1 MSLPEPD
8 QGDIFLL
15 FNDLPYDFSVD
26 LPLPIGKGVCL
37 DTTPQE
43 WLDASDQGL
52 ANYLLPGY
60 SLPGVGLNNCCLRC
74 FHRPNPTEELSP
86 RDLLFLSVLALR
98 LYSPIGIKIGGE
110 FRLGGNNDRIQDPAL
125 YQMSSSWNQENLEPY
140 TPAAI
145 TLSSSIADRLLAVKG
160 LNLSRLQTALIFFGQ
175 VTLGF
180 SRSHQ
185 LSYMGLFA
193 ALEAL
198 FVPSRGKA
206 VTLSRRVSN
215 FLRNF
220 QFPESMEKWIKNE
233 YITGRNN
240 LNHGIHDATFGIALR
255 PSKSQALGRLHEIT
269 RLSLLGFLSLD
280 DEKLCELSNG
290 SGSKLRNSLDQL
302 SSASGTFLN
311 NQQMWL
317 D

>member
-15 FNDLPYDFSVD
+15 FNDLPYDFSAD

-43 WLDASDQGL
+43 WLDDSEPGL

-74 FHRPNPTEELSP
+74 FHRPNSTEDLSP

-110 FRLGGNNDRIQDPAL
+110 FCLGGNNDRIQDPAL
-125 YQMSSSWNQENLEPY
+125 HQIASSWNQTNLGPY

-145 TLSSSIADRLLAVKG
+145 ILSNSIAVRLLAVKG

-175 VTLGF
+175 VTIGF
-180 SRSHQ
+180 SRSNQ
-185 LSYMGLFA
+185 LSYM
-193 ALEAL
+193 
-198 FVPSRGKA
+198 
-206 VTLSRRVSN
+206 
-215 FLRNF
+215 
-220 QFPESMEKWIKNE
+220 
-233 YITGRNN
+233 
-240 LNHGIHDATFGIALR
+240 
-255 PSKSQALGRLHEIT
+255 
-269 RLSLLGFLSLD
+269 
-280 DEKLCELSNG
+280 
-290 SGSKLRNSLDQL
+290 
-302 SSASGTFLN
+302 
-311 NQQMWL
+311 
-317 D
+317 